1 MIQYKIYK
9 KNKEA
14 KEVVIEKSGT
24 TTQFTINDIEKHEAY
39 LARSLKEVEGQ
50 LGIEE
55 AKATNIL
62 NNNVFLMK
70 LSEEEIHA
78 THMYFEAMAFS
89 STAKPKIKEIKE
101 QIKSYKKEKEE
112 IIKQTQLDVK

>member
-9 KNKEA
+9 KNKDS
-14 KEVVIEKSGT
+14 KETLIEKSGIT
-24 TTQFTINDIEKHEAY
+24 AQFTISDIERHEEY
-39 LARSLKEVEGQ
+39 LVKSLKEIEGQ
-50 LGIEE
+50 LTLED

-62 NNNVFLMK
+62 NNNIFLMK
-70 LSEEEIHA
+70 LSEKEIHA
-78 THMYFEAMAFS
+78 SHLYFEAMAFS
-89 STAKPKIKEIKE
+89 VTAKPKIKEIKE

>member
-9 KNKEA
+9 KNKDA
-14 KEVVIEKSGT
+14 KEVVIEKSGIT
-24 TTQFTINDIEKHEAY
+24 AQFTINEIEKHESY
-39 LARSLKEVEGQ
+39 LARTLKEIEGQ
-50 LGIEE
+50 LMLED

-62 NNNVFLMK
+62 NNNTFLMK
-70 LSEEEIHA
+70 MSEEDIHA
-78 THMYFEAMAFS
+78 AHMYFEAMAFS
-89 STAKPKIKEIKE
+89 VTAKPKIKEIKD